1 MQAESATAPRQRNPL
16 RLSVRGLVV
25 LVLVIGAGLGW
36 VVRQAH
42 VQRDAVATI
51 QRAGGTVMYDWQY
64 SNGRMVS
71 AGRPPQWL
79 VDLIGI
85 DHFGHV
91 TAVWLT
97 PMASDVVLAQVERL
111 SRLVALGLLVGQ
123 RRRDDP
129 SDEAHQTHC
138 ASLYGATDRRR
149 RHGEAKTANALSFLC
164 LHHTHVTDEGLAQLK
179 GLSNLS
185 QLDIVGHSVT
195 LAAARELNR
204 ALPSLSICR

>member
-1 MQAESATAPRQRNPL
+1 
-16 RLSVRGLVV
+16 
-25 LVLVIGAGLGW
+25 
-36 VVRQAH
+36 
-42 VQRDAVATI
+42 
-51 QRAGGTVMYDWQY
+51 MYDWQY

-97 PMASDVVLAQVERL
+97 PMASDAVLAQVEHL
-111 SRLVALGLLVGQ
+111 SRLEHLGLWSV
-123 RRRDDP
+123 
-129 SDEAHQTHC
+129 SDGGLIYLKKLTKLTAL
-138 ASLYGATDRRR
+138 SLYGARITDADMVKLKPLTR
-149 RHGEAKTANALSFLC
+149 LSFLC
-164 LHHTHVTDEGLAQLK
+164 LHHTHVTDEGLAHLK